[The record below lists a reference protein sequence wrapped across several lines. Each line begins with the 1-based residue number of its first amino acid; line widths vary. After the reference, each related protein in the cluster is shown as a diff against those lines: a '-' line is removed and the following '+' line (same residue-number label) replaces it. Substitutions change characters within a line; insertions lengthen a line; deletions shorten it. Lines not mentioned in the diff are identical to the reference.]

1 MSFFAGSL
9 SLNGSPSL
17 LKQYIDA
24 RFLLIRLEKLRNI
37 GSIREFSASEAAE
50 LKECITNYNGLIGVD
65 NVTEKSNA
73 ALVKRVVSLLRDVQD
88 LSFKHRQTAAQAAD
102 KDRNDQTSRRW
113 AADLAKKRRDA
124 EVEKVEKARKAEANS
139 EPGNIPAADA
149 WLRYWNVTYEPH
161 KEYFFNS
168 QTKET
173 VWRLPAGATW
183 SFGNALSIKNPP
195 SVPTTARFQ
204 SINPYLVS

>member
-1 MSFFAGSL
+1 MFAGST
-9 SLNGSPSL
+9 PL

-24 RFLLIRLEKLRNI
+24 RFLVIRLEKLKHL

-50 LKECITNYNGLIGVD
+50 LQECIKNYNSLKGVD
-65 NVTEKSNA
+65 NVTEKSNT
-73 ALVKRVVSLLRDVQD
+73 ALVKRVASLLQDVQN
-88 LSFKHRQTAAQAAD
+88 LKFEHQQTAVLAAD
-102 KDRNDQTSRRW
+102 KGRTDQLSKLWTAER
-113 AADLAKKRRDA
+113 AKKIRDA

-149 WLRYWNVTYEPH
+149 WLRYWDVKNEPH

-183 SFGNALSIKNPP
+183 SFGNALSRNNPP